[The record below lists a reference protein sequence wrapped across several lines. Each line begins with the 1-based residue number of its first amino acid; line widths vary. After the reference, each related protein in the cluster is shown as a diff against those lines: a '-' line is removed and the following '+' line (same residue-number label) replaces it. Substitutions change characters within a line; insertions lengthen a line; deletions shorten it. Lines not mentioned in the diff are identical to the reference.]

1 MKHSAHPNAE
11 HWLGQAGL
19 PWNIL
24 LVAKLFEV
32 PTIHD
37 LRVRLS
43 HLSRDQGWP
52 VPPPGTVIEG
62 DLERLLSELAAVQ
75 DVTHP
80 VSVGRAP
87 EGLVIRAHHALVD
100 GLGLLAVLREL
111 TATDVR
117 SKAIGVGKR
126 PRRSTGPAVATRLLE
141 VVIRPPAGVAPT
153 ASWPTEG
160 DVFAA
165 ATLNRSVRTSEL
177 VHAGVCAIGA
187 WNVSNGARSRRIALA
202 VGVSTL
208 GGEDLRLGEHSGF
221 FRLTNAERLDLQQ
234 LERALASVP
243 LQVGGTA
250 RSATTRRASGLIRW
264 ASRAFAPRLG
274 STLLVSHLGR
284 VEADQLTEAV
294 FYPLAAGGSGLSL
307 GAVTVSGRTTVSLRA
322 RRSEHGPVGLER
334 LLATIVDRLD
344 QEGLR
349 P

>member
-1 MKHSAHPNAE
+1 M
-11 HWLGQAGL
+11 
-19 PWNIL
+19 
-24 LVAKLFEV
+24 
-32 PTIHD
+32 
-37 LRVRLS
+37 
-43 HLSRDQGWP
+43 
-52 VPPPGTVIEG
+52 IEG
-62 DLERLLSELAAVQ
+62 DLEGLLSELAAVPEG
-75 DVTHP
+75 THP
-80 VSVGRAP
+80 VSVGRAR

-100 GLGLLAVLREL
+100 GLGLLAALREL

-117 SKAIGVGKR
+117 SKAIGVGER
-126 PRRSTGPAVATRLLE
+126 PRRSTGAAVAGRLLE

-153 ASWPTEG
+153 NSGPTEG
-160 DVFAA
+160 DAFAA

-177 VHAGVCAIGA
+177 VHAGVRAIDA
-187 WNVSNGARSRRIALA
+187 WNVSKGARNRRIAIA
-202 VGVSTL
+202 VGVSTI
-208 GGEDLRLGEHSGF
+208 GGENLRVGEHSGF

-234 LERALASVP
+234 FEHALASAP
-243 LQVGGTA
+243 LQIGGTA

-284 VEADQLTEAV
+284 VESDPLTQAA

-322 RRSEHGPVGLER
+322 PRSEHRPVGLER

-349 P
+349 T